1 MKTFTYN
8 DMDFTVEKV
17 GKGWEIRNGSAIVAS
32 GLYAGLADADA
43 EAKCIA
49 LAKTI
54 FPVGIKIIGPDVGH
68 PITVGDIKYFGPDVT
83 HPNFIYWNK
92 DSASQPKQL

>member
-17 GKGWEIRNGSAIVAS
+17 GKGWEIRKGSTVVAS
-32 GLYAGLADADA
+32 GLYAGLADAEA
-43 EAKCIA
+43 EAKSIA

-54 FPVGIKIIGPDVGH
+54 YPVGIRIIGPDVTH
-68 PITVGDIKYFGPDVT
+68 PVTVGDIKYYGPDVT

>member
-17 GKGWEIRNGSAIVAS
+17 GKGWEIRNGKTVVAS
-32 GLYAGLADADA
+32 GLYAGLADAEA
-43 EAKCIA
+43 EAKCVA

-54 FPVGIKIIGPDVGH
+54 YPVGIRIIGPDVTH
-68 PITVGDIKYFGPDVT
+68 PVTVGDMKYFGPDVT